1 MSNIIYVGQVERA
14 ETIVVAVSGLTGAET
29 AGKVG
34 YQYGRKGNKGVYF
47 IYNNE
52 LTLLLAVMES
62 LSTQTKVELE
72 RIKVKLVPKTAVTKA
87 TTRGRDTILELRH
100 ADDTTET
107 LMRRLT
113 CRLLA

>member
-1 MSNIIYVGQVERA
+1 
-14 ETIVVAVSGLTGAET
+14 
-29 AGKVG
+29 
-34 YQYGRKGNKGVYF
+34 
-47 IYNNE
+47 
-52 LTLLLAVMES
+52 MES